1 MRATGWLTPAFFV
14 YMYLAADGI
23 RATVIMNAND
33 YIDGFI
39 SYIVAERNYSK
50 LTAEG
55 YATALNEFLTF
66 IETAYGIKDWADV
79 DADHIREWVVELMTG
94 QLPVTVNKKL
104 SALRSFYK
112 FMLIRGYVTTDPTR
126 KVKGPKGEK
135 HLPVFVRESDMD
147 TLLDKVEFCE
157 DYEGLRDRLIILLLY
172 STGMRLAELVGLNVS
187 SIDFYSSSVKVLG
200 KRNKERLIP
209 FGAEL
214 REALQAYLD
223 VRAQQPQAVD
233 NAALFPGKRGLRI
246 TRETVSSVV
255 KKYLSQV
262 STARKLS
269 PHVLRHTFA
278 TAMLNNGAEVEVVRQ
293 LLGHESIATTE
304 VYTHVTFEELKKVYA
319 KAHPRADK
327 KD

>member
-1 MRATGWLTPAFFV
+1 MCIWRLTARV
-14 YMYLAADGI
+14 VD
-23 RATVIMNAND
+23 IMNAND

-66 IETAYGIKDWADV
+66 METTYGISDWTDV
-79 DADHIREWVVELMTG
+79 DADHIREWIVELMTE
-94 QLPVTVNKKL
+94 QLSVTVNKKL

-112 FMLIRGYVTTDPTR
+112 FMLIRGYVTADPTR

-135 HLPVFVRESDMD
+135 HLPVFVRESEMD
-147 TLLDKVEFCE
+147 TLLDKVEFGD

-200 KRNKERLIP
+200 KRNKERVIP
-209 FGAEL
+209 FGTEL
-214 REALQAYLD
+214 REALQVYLD

-233 NAALFPGKRGLRI
+233 SAALFLGKKGLRI
-246 TRETVSSVV
+246 TREMVSSVV

-304 VYTHVTFEELKKVYA
+304 IYTHVTFEELKKVYA